1 MEGLVKILED
11 KCKIC
16 YACVRSCP
24 VNAIKVAADHSYP
37 VVVPERCIGCGSCI
51 RACKP
56 DAIVYRDSR
65 PEFRKLLQSKKEI
78 AIAVDPTISAEFPD
92 INDYRKLVKM
102 LRELGF
108 KYVVDTAFGVD
119 LVAAAYNR
127 LLTDFK
133 GKYYIFANDPVVNN
147 YIRKFQP
154 ELISNLAPIV
164 TPAIASARVIRDVYG
179 EDTAIVFVGPLIASK
194 KKEEMGHGKHKLDAV
209 LTFEELRDLFREY
222 SIDQKQLEFSDFD
235 PPHGNKGLL
244 FPIAEGFLKA
254 AGIEQDLLEGKVT
267 TVEGE
272 MEMKESLKEF
282 QESIDIINSH
292 FNIFYNEYL
301 MGPGTSSGGQKY
313 IRQAEVKNYARKRLK
328 ELDVQK
334 WEKTLQK
341 HRKLDLSR
349 TFKKDDQRLAHPSE
363 EEIKEIMN
371 DLKNDCNEDTEC
383 GACGYDSCREFAIA
397 IAKGLATKEMCSHY
411 TTRNRQEYIQSLK
424 ISNDK
429 LAQAEKALRESE
441 RRARSEKETAKEAS
455 EIISAML
462 QKLPSGLVILDENL
476 KIIQANHSF
485 IDMLGEDAKEINE
498 VIPGLS
504 GADLK
509 TLLPYSIYNLFTY
522 VLTNNENI
530 QNRDIPYNEKLLN
543 VSVFVIRKSKIVGA
557 VFRDMYSPEVR
568 KEEVIKRV
576 TEVIEKNLSL
586 VQQIGFILGEG
597 ASDTE
602 KMLNSIIEFY
612 KDPGQKSNK

>member
-16 YACVRSCP
+16 YACVRACP

-51 RACKP
+51 KACNP

-65 PEFRKLLQSKKEI
+65 SEVRKLLKSGKEI
-78 AIAVDPTISAEFPD
+78 AITLDPTISAEFPD

-108 KYVVDTAFGVD
+108 KYVMDTAFGVD

-127 LLTDFK
+127 LLSDFK

-164 TPAIASARVIRDVYG
+164 TPALASASVIRNIHG
-179 EDTAIVFVGPLIASK
+179 KETAVVFVGPLIASK
-194 KKEEMGHGKHKLDAV
+194 AKAEMGNGEGKLDAV
-209 LTFEELRDLFREY
+209 LTFEELRELFREY

-235 PPHGNKGLL
+235 PPFGNKGLL
-244 FPIAEGFLKA
+244 FPIAEGFLHA
-254 AGIEQDLLEGKVT
+254 AGIGQDLLEDKVT

-272 MEMKESLKEF
+272 LEMKESLKEF

-301 MGPGTSSGGQKY
+301 MGTGTSSGGQKY
-313 IRQAEVKNYARKRLK
+313 IRQAEVKSYARKRLK
-328 ELDVQK
+328 KLDK
-334 WEKTLQK
+334 KEWEKALKK
-341 HRKLDLSR
+341 HSEIDLSR
-349 TFKKDDQRLAHPSE
+349 TFKSDDQRLAHPSE
-363 EEIKEIMN
+363 EEIKEIMD
-371 DLKNDCNEDTEC
+371 DLKNDCDDDAGC

-397 IAKGLATKEMCSHY
+397 IAKGLATREMCNHY
-411 TTRNRQEYIQSLK
+411 TSRNRQEYIQSLK

-441 RRARSEKETAKEAS
+441 KRAQAEKESAKEAS

-462 QKLPSGLVILDENL
+462 QKLPSGLVILDEKL
-476 KIIQANHSF
+476 KIIEANQSF
-485 IDMLGEDAKEINE
+485 INMLGEEAKEIDE

-530 QNRDIPYNEKLLN
+530 QNRDISYNKKLLN

-612 KDPGQKSNK
+612 KDPRQKTDK

>member
-1 MEGLVKILED
+1 MEGLVKIIED
-11 KCKIC
+11 KCTIC
-16 YACVRSCP
+16 YACVRACP
-24 VNAIKVAADHSYP
+24 VNAIKVEAEHAYP
-37 VVVPERCIGCGSCI
+37 VVIPERCIGCGSCI
-51 RACKP
+51 KACKP
-56 DAIVYRDSR
+56 VAIIHSDSR
-65 PEFRKLLQSKKEI
+65 PEVRKLLKSGKDI

-92 INDYRKLVKM
+92 INDYRKLVRM

-119 LVAAAYNR
+119 LVANAYNH
-127 LLTDFK
+127 LLSSFK

-147 YIRKFQP
+147 YIKKFQP

-164 TPAIASARVIRDVYG
+164 SPAIATAVVIREIYG
-179 EDTAIVFVGPLIASK
+179 DIPVVFVGPLIASK
-194 KKEEMGHGKHKLDAV
+194 KKEEMGSGKGELNSV
-209 LTFEELRDLFREY
+209 LTFGEMRDLFSEF

-244 FPIAEGFLKA
+244 FPIAEGFLQA
-254 AGIEQDLLEGKVT
+254 AGISQDLMEGKVT

-272 MEMKESLKEF
+272 LEMKESLKEF
-282 QESIDIINSH
+282 QESIDIINTH

-313 IRQAEVKNYARKRLK
+313 IRQAEVKNYARKRVK
-328 ELDVQK
+328 ELDAGK
-334 WEKTLQK
+334 WEKMIEK
-341 HRKLDLSR
+341 HSGVDLSR
-349 TFKKDDQRLAHPSE
+349 TFKSDDQRLAHPSE
-363 EEIKEIMN
+363 KEIKEIMD
-371 DLKNDCNEDTEC
+371 DLKKDFSEDTGC
-383 GACGYDSCREFAIA
+383 GACGYDSCRDFAIA
-397 IAKGLATKEMCSHY
+397 IAKGLATKEMCNQY

-441 RRARSEKETAKEAS
+441 RTARAEKESAKEAS
-455 EIISAML
+455 EIITAML
-462 QKLPSGLVILDENL
+462 QKLPSGLVILDEKL
-476 KIIQANHSF
+476 KILQANQSF
-485 IDMLGEDAKEINE
+485 IDMLGEDAQEINE

-522 VLTNNENI
+522 VLNNNENI
-530 QNRDIPYNEKLLN
+530 QNRDISYNDQLLN
-543 VSVFVIRKSKIVGA
+543 ASVFVIRKSKIVGA

-576 TEVIEKNLSL
+576 TEVIDKNLSL

-612 KDPGQKSNK
+612 KDPVHKDKK

>member
-16 YACVRSCP
+16 YACVRACP
-24 VNAIKVAADHSYP
+24 VNAIKVTADHTYP
-37 VVVPERCIGCGSCI
+37 LVVPERCIGCGSCI
-51 RACKP
+51 KACNP
-56 DAIVYRDSR
+56 DAIIYRDSR
-65 PEFRKLLQSKKEI
+65 SEVRKLLKSGKEI
-78 AIAVDPTISAEFPD
+78 AITLDPTISAEFPD

-108 KYVVDTAFGVD
+108 KYVMDTAFGVD

-127 LLTDFK
+127 LLSDFK

-164 TPAIASARVIRDVYG
+164 TPALASANVIRNIHGKDIAV
-179 EDTAIVFVGPLIASK
+179 VFVGPLIASK
-194 KKEEMGHGKHKLDAV
+194 AKAELSSGNGKLDAV
-209 LTFEELRDLFREY
+209 LTFEELRELFREF

-235 PPHGNKGLL
+235 PPFGNKGLL
-244 FPIAEGFLKA
+244 FPIAEGFLHA
-254 AGIEQDLLEGKVT
+254 AGIGQDLLEDKVT

-272 MEMKESLKEF
+272 LEMKESLKEF

-301 MGPGTSSGGQKY
+301 MGTGTSSGGQKY

-328 ELDVQK
+328 ELDIK
-334 WEKTLQK
+334 EWENALKK
-341 HRKLDLSR
+341 YSEIDLSR
-349 TFKKDDQRLAHPSE
+349 TFKSDDQRLAHPSE
-363 EEIKEIMN
+363 EEIKEIMD
-371 DLKNDCNEDTEC
+371 DLKNDCDDDTGC

-397 IAKGLATKEMCSHY
+397 IAKGLATREMCNHY
-411 TTRNRQEYIQSLK
+411 TSRNRQEYIQSLK

-429 LAQAEKALRESE
+429 LAQAEKALRD
-441 RRARSEKETAKEAS
+441 SEKRAQAEKESAKEAS

-462 QKLPSGLVILDENL
+462 QKLPSGLVILDEKL
-476 KIIQANHSF
+476 KIIEANQSF
-485 IDMLGEDAKEINE
+485 IDMLGEEAKEINE

-530 QNRDIPYNEKLLN
+530 QNRDISYNEKLLN

-612 KDPGQKSNK
+612 KDPRQKNDR

>member
-1 MEGLVKILED
+1 MEGLVKIRED
-11 KCKIC
+11 KCIIC
-16 YACVRSCP
+16 YACVRACP
-24 VNAIKVAADHSYP
+24 VNAIKVEADHAYP

-51 RACKP
+51 KACKP
-56 DAIVYRDSR
+56 DAIVYKDSKS
-65 PEFRKLLQSKKEI
+65 EVRKLLTSGKNI
-78 AIAVDPTISAEFPD
+78 AIALDPTISAEFPD

-108 KYVVDTAFGVD
+108 KHVMDTAFGVD
-119 LVAAAYNR
+119 LVAAAYRR
-127 LLTDFK
+127 LLNDFK

-164 TPAIASARVIRDVYG
+164 TPAVASATVIRAIHG
-179 EDTAIVFVGPLIASK
+179 HDTRVVFVGPLIASK
-194 KKEEMGHGKHKLDAV
+194 TKDETGSDTGKLNAV
-209 LTFEELRDLFREY
+209 LSFEELRDLFREY

-235 PPHGNKGLL
+235 PPHGHKGLL
-244 FPIAEGFLKA
+244 FPIAEGFLQA
-254 AGIEQDLLEGKVT
+254 AGIPQDLLTGKVT

-313 IRQAEVKNYARKRLK
+313 IRQAEVKNYARKRIK
-328 ELDVQK
+328 ELNLPE
-334 WEKTLQK
+334 WEKDIQK
-341 HRKLDLSR
+341 FSELDLSR
-349 TFKKDDQRLAHPSE
+349 TFKSDDQRLAHPSE
-363 EEIKEIMN
+363 EQINEILK
-371 DLKNDCNEDTEC
+371 DLKNDCNEDTGC

-397 IAKGLATKEMCSHY
+397 IAKGLATREMCTHY
-411 TTRNRQEYIQSLK
+411 TIRNRQEYIQSLK

-441 RRARSEKETAKEAS
+441 KRAQKEKETAKEAS

-476 KIIQANHSF
+476 KIIQANQSF
-485 IDMLGEDAKEINE
+485 INMLGEEAQEINE

-509 TLLPYSIYNLFTY
+509 TLLPYSIYNLFTF
-522 VLTNNENI
+522 VLTNNEPI
-530 QNRDIPYNEKLLN
+530 QNRDISFQDKLLN

-612 KDPGQKSNK
+612 KDPRQKTHK

>member
-1 MEGLVKILED
+1 
-11 KCKIC
+11 
-16 YACVRSCP
+16 VRELLKSGKN
-24 VNAIKVAADHSYP
+24 VAIS
-37 VVVPERCIGCGSCI
+37 
-51 RACKP
+51 
-56 DAIVYRDSR
+56 
-65 PEFRKLLQSKKEI
+65 
-78 AIAVDPTISAEFPD
+78 VDPTISAEFPD
-92 INDYRKLVKM
+92 ITDYRKLVTM

-108 KYVVDTAFGVD
+108 KYVIDTAFAVD

-127 LLTDFK
+127 LLGNFK

-147 YIRKFQP
+147 YIKKFQP

-164 TPAIASARVIRDVYG
+164 SPAVASASIIRKAYG
-179 EDTAIVFVGPLIASK
+179 EEIPVVFAGPLIASK
-194 KKEEMGHGKHKLDAV
+194 KEREMGKDLGQLNAV
-209 LTFEELRDLFREY
+209 LTFEEIRDLFREF
-222 SIDQKQLEFSDFD
+222 SIDQKNLEFSDFD

-244 FPIAEGFLKA
+244 FPIAEGFLEA
-254 AGIEQDLLEGKVT
+254 AGMEQGLLEGKVT

-272 MEMKESLKEF
+272 AEMKESLKEF
-282 QESIDIINSH
+282 QEGIDIIDSH

-313 IRQAEVKNYARKRLK
+313 IRQAEVKNYARKRLQ
-328 ELDVQK
+328 ELDIHE
-334 WEKTLQK
+334 WSRMLDEYN
-341 HRKLDLSR
+341 KLDLSR
-349 TFKKDDQRLAHPSE
+349 TFKADDQRLAHPTE
-363 EEIKEIMN
+363 EEIKDIMN
-371 DLKNDCNEDTEC
+371 ELKKDCNEDVGC
-383 GACGYDSCREFAIA
+383 GACGYDSCRDFAVA
-397 IAKGLATKEMCSHY
+397 IAKGLATREMCSHY

-429 LAQAEKALRESE
+429 LAEAEKALRDSE
-441 RRARSEKETAKEAS
+441 KRARAEKEAAKEAS
-455 EIISAML
+455 EMISAML

-476 KIIQANHSF
+476 KILEANKSF
-485 IDMLGEDAKEINE
+485 IEMLGEDAEEINE

-509 TLLPYSIYNLFTY
+509 TLLPYSIYNLFSY
-522 VLTNNENI
+522 VLNNNENI
-530 QNRDIPYNEKLLN
+530 QNRDISYNEQLLN

-576 TEVIEKNLSL
+576 TEVIDKNLSL

-612 KDPGQKSNK
+612 KDPVKKDRK